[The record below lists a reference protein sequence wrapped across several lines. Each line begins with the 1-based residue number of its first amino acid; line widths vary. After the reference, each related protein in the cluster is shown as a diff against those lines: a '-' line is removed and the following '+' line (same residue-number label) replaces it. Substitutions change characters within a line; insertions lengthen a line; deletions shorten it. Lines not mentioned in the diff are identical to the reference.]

1 MTRSHPARRHGVAR
15 TLSKLGLASRTVA
28 AAWVQDGRVAVNGR
42 VIRDPEFPVVQGQ
55 DRLAVDG
62 KPVAASDRLYLA
74 LHKPRGLVTTAA
86 DEKGRATVYRCF
98 DGANLPWLA
107 PVGRLDKAS
116 EGLLLFSN
124 DPGWAARITDPAT
137 GPDKTYHVQV
147 DTVPSAP
154 LLARLVAGMD
164 TGGARLAARSATLLR
179 AGDRNAWLEIVLDE
193 GRNRHIRRLLDA
205 QGVGVLRLI
214 RVAIG
219 CLPLGDLRRGQWRLL
234 EASDL
239 DRLVLSSAT

>member
-1 MTRSHPARRHGVAR
+1 M
-15 TLSKLGLASRTVA
+15 
-28 AAWVQDGRVAVNGR
+28 
-42 VIRDPEFPVVQGQ
+42 
-55 DRLAVDG
+55 
-62 KPVAASDRLYLA
+62 
-74 LHKPRGLVTTAA
+74 
-86 DEKGRATVYRCF
+86 
-98 DGANLPWLA
+98 
-107 PVGRLDKAS
+107 
-116 EGLLLFSN
+116 
-124 DPGWAARITDPAT
+124 
-137 GPDKTYHVQV
+137 
-147 DTVPSAP
+147 PSAP